1 MSLFALLQLTRLRDS
16 FREKLAKTTTKEGK
30 ANSQYLMLRKLE
42 DIEQRLL
49 MMLDTYLQDNE
60 LTEDECCSIFDLTH
74 ADGPSAGMNVLDM
87 VVAMIFGRLPI
98 DLTKQST
105 TEEHFEMLLDHHIHI
120 RRLWKKDFGRL
131 PLKSKAAQAT
141 QHREH
146 VGSDADQPNVMHEET
161 EDEDDEEPALQ
172 EDFATYCEIEESD
185 EWANATPL
193 AGDDWETIETEEAR
207 GSIEQEDEDD
217 KKSVCSE
224 GYGADY
230 ESEESEDEGE
240 DKPRAPPQPSTNTR
254 SSKKETDS
262 KADGR
267 FETPVVLHPRAAARE
282 NRRRSRSKAKKKKS
296 CESKEMAPKEAALF
310 QPFACTGALGL
321 LRLAKE
327 NEMF

>member
-1 MSLFALLQLTRLRDS
+1 
-16 FREKLAKTTTKEGK
+16 
-30 ANSQYLMLRKLE
+30 MLRKLE
-42 DIEQRLL
+42 DIEQRL
-49 MMLDTYLQDNE
+49 MMLLDNYLQDNE
-60 LTEDECCSIFDLTH
+60 LTEDECYSIFDLTH

-98 DLTKQST
+98 DLTKQSS

-131 PLKSKAAQAT
+131 PLKSKAAQGT
-141 QHREH
+141 QQRHH
-146 VGSDADQPNVMHEET
+146 AGSDADQPNALDEE
-161 EDEDDEEPALQ
+161 EDDEEEQRALQ
-172 EDFATYCEIEESD
+172 EDFAAYCEIEESD
-185 EWANATPL
+185 QWANATPL
-193 AGDDWETIETEEAR
+193 GGDDWETIETEDAR
-207 GSIEQEDEDD
+207 ASIEQEDDDDDD

-230 ESEESEDEGE
+230 ESAESEDEDE
-240 DKPRAPPQPSTNTR
+240 EKPKAPLQPSTATR

-262 KADGR
+262 KAGG
-267 FETPVVLHPRAAARE
+267 ESESPVVLHPRAAARE

-296 CESKEMAPKEAALF
+296 RESKEKAPKEAALF

>member
-1 MSLFALLQLTRLRDS
+1 M
-16 FREKLAKTTTKEGK
+16 KTTRKEGK

-42 DIEQRLL
+42 DIEQRL
-49 MMLDTYLQDNE
+49 MMLLDTYLQDNE
-60 LTEDECCSIFDLTH
+60 LTEDECYSIFDLTH

-87 VVAMIFGRLPI
+87 VVAMIFGRLPM

-131 PLKSKAAQAT
+131 PLKSKDAQSSQQL
-141 QHREH
+141 QHAD
-146 VGSDADQPNVMHEET
+146 SDVRALDGD
-161 EDEDDEEPALQ
+161 EDEEEERALQ
-172 EDFATYCEIEESD
+172 EDFVTYCEIEESD
-185 EWANATPL
+185 EWNNATAL
-193 AGDDWETIETEEAR
+193 AGDDWETIETEDTRE
-207 GSIEQEDEDD
+207 SIEQEDDD
-217 KKSVCSE
+217 EKKSVYSE

-230 ESEESEDEGE
+230 ESEESEDEE
-240 DKPRAPPQPSTNTR
+240 KPNATAQASVTTR
-254 SSKKETDS
+254 STKNKTIESKPERDP
-262 KADGR
+262 
-267 FETPVVLHPRAAARE
+267 ETPVILHPRAAVRE

-296 CESKEMAPKEAALF
+296 RESKEKAPKEAAPF